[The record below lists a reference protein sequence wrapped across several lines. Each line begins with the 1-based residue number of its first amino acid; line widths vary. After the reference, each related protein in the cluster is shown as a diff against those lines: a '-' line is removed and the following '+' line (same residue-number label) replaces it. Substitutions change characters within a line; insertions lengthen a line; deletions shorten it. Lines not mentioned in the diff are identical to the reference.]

1 MKRRMVKSVVS
12 LAALITA
19 STPVVSHANDNPA
32 LERCIQ
38 IFVENVVPA
47 DRTAEIR
54 REDIY
59 TSIKWISGTRAKV
72 TLLAQDQKYDK
83 PIARA
88 SCVTHRKGSIVAM
101 YLYESKSGLAGYSRP
116 KLLARH
122 VDATQGPRTA
132 FADDTKAF

>member
-1 MKRRMVKSVVS
+1 MKRRIAISLVS

-19 STPVVSHANDNPA
+19 STPVVSQASENPA

-38 IFVENVVPA
+38 IFIENVVPA
-47 DRTAEIR
+47 DRTTEIR

-59 TSIKWISGTRAKV
+59 ASIKWISGTQAKV
-72 TLLAQDQKYDK
+72 TLVALDQKYDK
-83 PIARA
+83 QIARA

-101 YLYESKSGLAGYSRP
+101 YLYESKPGLAGYSRP

-122 VDATQGPRTA
+122 VDATQDPRTA
-132 FADDTKAF
+132 FADDTKPF